1 MRRRLPALA
10 MIVAGLAAASPAEA
24 ALKLCNR
31 TSYILYAATA
41 TVTNSGTTSA
51 TTTTKGWTRVVPG
64 ECETAIPG
72 KLRTQSYLV
81 YARSAL
87 ASSGPSRAWGGYI
100 PFCVRD
106 GAFTLPQKMVGG
118 ACSGDGFSVP
128 FAALD
133 THGRPDWT
141 MTFDDDPRLDTM
153 EAAQLAGAKRLLKDN
168 GYGIAAIDAK
178 PDKTTGTALADF
190 RKKMKFAD
198 RDGNDKLFK
207 ALESEATK
215 HGLPPEGFTVC
226 NDTRSDLIAALGA
239 NVGGEAISRGWW
251 RMAAGACA
259 RAVTT
264 PLGQDAIWL
273 SVQKPGGAALV
284 TGPDQFCVTPQEFEI
299 KGREN
304 CPARGFAASGFAR
317 IDVRGKK
324 GVLVHVDAKGLTAA
338 QAEISK

>member
-1 MRRRLPALA
+1 MRIWLAAVAALA
-10 MIVAGLAAASPAEA
+10 ANLAAVSPAEA

-41 TVTNSGTTSA
+41 TVANSGTTTA
-51 TTTTKGWTRVVPG
+51 TTTTKGWTRVAPG
-64 ECETAIPG
+64 ECETVLPG

-87 ASSGPSRAWGGYI
+87 ATSGPSRAWGGDI

-106 GAFTLPQKMVGG
+106 GAFTLSQKAVGT
-118 ACSGDGFSVP
+118 ACATNAFSVP
-128 FAALD
+128 FATLD

-141 MTFDDDPRLDTM
+141 MTFDDNPRLNSL

-168 GYGIAAIDAK
+168 GYAIAAIDAK
-178 PDKTTGTALADF
+178 PDKTTGDALADF

-198 RDGNDKLFK
+198 RDGNDKLFV
-207 ALESEATK
+207 ALEKEAAK
-215 HGLPPEGFTVC
+215 HGAPPEGFTVC
-226 NDTRSDLIAALGA
+226 NDTKSDLIAALGENA
-239 NVGGEAISRGWW
+239 SGDAVSRGWW
-251 RMAAGACA
+251 RMAAGGCA
-259 RAVTT
+259 RAITT
-264 PLGQDAIWL
+264 PLKNDAIWL

-304 CPARGFAASGFAR
+304 CPARGYASSGFAR
-317 IDVRGKK
+317 IAARGKS
-324 GVLVHVDAKGLTAA
+324 GVLVHVDAKGLTS
-338 QAEISK
+338 QAEMSK